1 MLKQPVNLT
10 QVTKDK
16 DGKEK
21 ILEEEV
27 EPAPFLRTLKLN
39 KPELPYLVSGSI
51 AATINGLFPFAFA
64 MVLSEILSVSMKL
77 NVFLVCTVGLKALIL
92 G

>member
-1 MLKQPVNLT
+1 MLKGPATLT

-64 MVLSEILSVSMKL
+64 MVLSEILSVSMKF
-77 NVFLVCTVGLKALIL
+77 NVFLVCAMGLKALIL

>member
-1 MLKQPVNLT
+1 MLKRPVNLI

-16 DGKEK
+16 DGKET

-77 NVFLVCTVGLKALIL
+77 NVFLVYTVGLKALIL

>member
-1 MLKQPVNLT
+1 M
-10 QVTKDK
+10 TKDR

-27 EPAPFLRTLKLN
+27 EAAPFLRTLKLN
-39 KPELPYLVSGSI
+39 KPELPYLVTGSI

-64 MVLSEILSVSMKL
+64 MVLSEILTVSMKVNSL
-77 NVFLVCTVGLKALIL
+77 FLVFTVGLKTLIL
-92 G
+92 GQQ